1 MTRDELLQ
9 QLEHTR
15 NELNALLEGVP
26 ADALIRPGAYGNWS
40 VKDVLV
46 HISRW
51 EAEIIK
57 VLFQAQQG
65 GKPQSEIF
73 NPEYLKVNDLWHQEA
88 KDRPLERVLEDFSSV
103 HTQLVRRL
111 KDFPEKAL
119 ITPGNYPWMKHALID
134 LVKDIAVDHEQEHL
148 EGLKVLL
155 ASLSA

>member
-9 QLEHTR
+9 HMEQNRT
-15 NELNALLEGVP
+15 ELNALLEGVP
-26 ADALIRPGAYGNWS
+26 ADALTRPGACGDWS

-51 EAEIIK
+51 EAEVIK

-65 GKPQSEIF
+65 GKPQSEVF
-73 NPEYLKVNDLWHQEA
+73 NSEYLKVNDLWYQEA
-88 KDRPLERVLEDFSSV
+88 KDRPLEHVLEDFSAV
-103 HTQLVRRL
+103 RMQLVRRL

-119 ITPGNYPWMKHALID
+119 TKPGNYPWMKHALIV
-134 LVKDIAVDHEQEHL
+134 LVQDIALDHEQEHL
-148 EGLKVLL
+148 EGLKIWR